1 MEINGKEAKLTGLEF
16 RFPDNMEN
24 GAFVVFK
31 SDQPIPEGAVLRLT
45 INEARLIARSLSRLA
60 VDFSEAMDAGLPK
73 SLENPIAK
81 C

>member
-24 GAFVVFK
+24 GAVVEFK
-31 SDQPIPEGAVLRLT
+31 SDHPIPEDAVLRFT
-45 INEARLIARSLSRLA
+45 INEARLIARSLSRVAGGFWMQL
-60 VDFSEAMDAGLPK
+60 DAGRLKP
-73 SLENPIAK
+73 LENPTAK

>member
-24 GAFVVFK
+24 GAVIEFK
-31 SDQPIPEGAVLRLT
+31 SDQPIPEDAVLRFT
-45 INEARLIARSLSRLA
+45 INEARRIASSLTRVAYELCKQL
-60 VDFSEAMDAGLPK
+60 DAGLPK
-73 SLENPIAK
+73 SLENPTAK

>member
-24 GAFVVFK
+24 GAVVEFK
-31 SDQPIPEGAVLRLT
+31 SDQPIPEDAVLRFT
-45 INEARLIARSLSRLA
+45 INEARLIARSLSRVAGEFWMQL
-60 VDFSEAMDAGLPK
+60 DAGLPK
-73 SLENPIAK
+73 SLENPTAK